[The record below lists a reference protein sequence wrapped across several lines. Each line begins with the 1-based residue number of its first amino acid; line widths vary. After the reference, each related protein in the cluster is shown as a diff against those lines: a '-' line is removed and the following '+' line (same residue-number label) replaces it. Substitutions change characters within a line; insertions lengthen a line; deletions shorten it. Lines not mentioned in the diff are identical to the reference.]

1 MYVFIVLGVI
11 IFIFG
16 IMSNKEIHIEI
27 PNTKRQPIFEPKN
40 KTESHQNI
48 ILVGVILAAVITT
61 TSLIIIKMSNAIIDN
76 QGNERQNNRTSQ
88 GKKENVGEVDEGENI
103 NEFYEKAKQKALQAE
118 NEKILQTQE
127 TDGDLVNGYFQTEER
142 NQDFLK
148 IGKKLFVLNI
158 DESGDLRSY
167 AEEITTGCNND
178 EWCEK
183 SRFFEFIKKIPYQTD
198 AEDGRQY
205 NMKPME
211 VLNYN
216 KGDCDE
222 RSFTL
227 TSLLLQKKYKVVIV
241 YAKKHAF
248 VCMHIENK
256 RNIYPHHAKLRIN
269 GLDYYYAE
277 TTDVNGYIGS
287 YNKVNPRDFIGVY
300 DANKKRLIPK
310 KEIEFYQ
317 G

>member
-1 MYVFIVLGVI
+1 MYVFIALGVI
-11 IFIFG
+11 VFIFG
-16 IMSNKEIHIEI
+16 MISNKEINIKI
-27 PNTKRQPIFEPKN
+27 ASTKRKPIFEPKN

-48 ILVGVILAAVITT
+48 ILVGIIVFTILSITYMT
-61 TSLIIIKMSNAIIDN
+61 ISYMADKIVKN
-76 QGNERQNNRTSQ
+76 QGNKYQNTKTSR
-88 GKKENVGEVDEGENI
+88 GEKRNVGDVDQGENI
-103 NEFYEKAKQKALQAE
+103 NKFLADARQKE
-118 NEKILQTQE
+118 NEKMLQEQKNN
-127 TDGDLVNGYFQTEER
+127 GDLVDGYLEHEGKQKI
-142 NQDFLK
+142 LK
-148 IGKKLFVLNI
+148 IGKNNMVINI
-158 DESGDLRSY
+158 DESGNLKSY
-167 AEEITTGCNND
+167 AEEITAGCDND

-198 AEDGRQY
+198 QEGGWKY
-205 NMKPME
+205 NMKPIE

-227 TSLLLQKKYKVVIV
+227 TSLLLQKKYKAVIV

-277 TTDVNGYIGS
+277 TTDANAYIGS
-287 YNKVNPRDFIGVY
+287 YNKVNPKDFIGVY

>member
-1 MYVFIVLGVI
+1 MEIMYVFIVLGI
-11 IFIFG
+11 ILFIIG
-16 IMSNKEIHIEI
+16 MTSNKEIHIEI
-27 PNTKRQPIFEPKN
+27 AKKKQQPISFEPKN
-40 KTESHQNI
+40 KTENHKNI
-48 ILVGVILAAVITT
+48 ILVGIILSAVIAT

-76 QGNERQNNRTSQ
+76 QGKNKSEQA
-88 GKKENVGEVDEGENI
+88 KYEIKEQKSIENYNLPSKAENI
-103 NEFYEKAKQKALQAE
+103 NQGYPK
-118 NEKILQTQE
+118 N
-127 TDGDLVNGYFQTEER
+127 GDVINGYFQTEER

-167 AEEITTGCNND
+167 AEEITAGCNND

-198 AEDGRQY
+198 AEGEWKY